1 MKKHKVSYKSTKFFS
16 GILEDYLEQK
26 IPNLFFNRFP
36 SIDNIDNQ
44 IEEKKKQNV
53 NRDILSETL
62 VSQNQGIN
70 LSKVS
75 RDNILLLKQSN
86 TYTVTTGHQLC
97 LFGGPLYFLYKIL
110 STINLTERLSSEY
123 PEYNFVPIFWMA
135 SEDHDVEEINHI
147 HLFGKRYEWETNNRG
162 MVGEMDTSSV
172 VKIIAEIQEAIG
184 DDNNGCLLIQL
195 FKEAYDGKNLA
206 DATRFLVNELF
217 GKYGLVILDPNDIR
231 FKQPFI
237 PFVKQDILSMH
248 PYNIIARTSE
258 MLSEKYKVQALVRDI
273 NFFRLS
279 DGKRDRILSPVDEKE
294 IENSP
299 ESFSPNV
306 LMRPLYQ
313 ELILPNVAYIGGPAE
328 IAYWM
333 QLKDFFSQSKI
344 VFPML
349 VLRNSVLMI
358 QKEKYD
364 KWMKLGFNIEDLFR
378 SKQDLEKDFL
388 RNKKNIN
395 LEKQKKD
402 MRKLFTEILGSIKEE
417 GLRHSI
423 EADMTRQLKSL
434 DKIEKKIIKFEKL
447 RHNISLNQIRNIKD
461 ALFPKNMLQERF
473 DSFIPYYL
481 RYGEGFIATLK
492 EELDP
497 LDINFLVLCK

>member
-1 MKKHKVSYKSTKFFS
+1 
-16 GILEDYLEQK
+16 
-26 IPNLFFNRFP
+26 
-36 SIDNIDNQ
+36 
-44 IEEKKKQNV
+44 
-53 NRDILSETL
+53 
-62 VSQNQGIN
+62 
-70 LSKVS
+70 
-75 RDNILLLKQSN
+75 
-86 TYTVTTGHQLC
+86 
-97 LFGGPLYFLYKIL
+97 
-110 STINLTERLSSEY
+110 
-123 PEYNFVPIFWMA
+123 
-135 SEDHDVEEINHI
+135 
-147 HLFGKRYEWETNNRG
+147 
-162 MVGEMDTSSV
+162 
-172 VKIIAEIQEAIG
+172 
-184 DDNNGCLLIQL
+184 
-195 FKEAYDGKNLA
+195 
-206 DATRFLVNELF
+206 
-217 GKYGLVILDPNDIR
+217 
-231 FKQPFI
+231 
-237 PFVKQDILSMH
+237 
-248 PYNIIARTSE
+248 
-258 MLSEKYKVQALVRDI
+258 
-273 NFFRLS
+273 
-279 DGKRDRILSPVDEKE
+279 
-294 IENSP
+294 
-299 ESFSPNV
+299 
-306 LMRPLYQ
+306 
-313 ELILPNVAYIGGPAE
+313 
-328 IAYWM
+328 
-333 QLKDFFSQSKI
+333 
-344 VFPML
+344 ML

-434 DKIEKKIIKFEKL
+434 DKIEKKIIKFEKS